1 MTSFKVD
8 DFAAYERQ
16 TRRLLEAAI
25 GGDRREDKPAWW
37 RYFYLRTLSPAEL
50 TGEPDAQILE
60 LVAQGRAVGI
70 TGPSH
75 AVICHVDLAHTWWWN
90 TWNSTVAKSTGTLW
104 VDNCIPN
111 CALGKGKLPPPVRD
125 PLGREVPQRPRL
137 LLADDLVHV
146 RLPDLRQ
153 PPHLHFSSQGGTV
166 PGWH

>member
-60 LVAQGRAVGI
+60 FVAQGRAVGI

-111 CALGKGKLPPPVRD
+111 CALGKESYHHLFVTLSGVKYHN
-125 PLGREVPQRPRL
+125 GRATTRR
-137 LLADDLVHV
+137 
-146 RLPDLRQ
+146 
-153 PPHLHFSSQGGTV
+153 
-166 PGWH
+166 

>member
-1 MTSFKVD
+1 LTSFKVD

-16 TRRLLEAAI
+16 TRRLLEGAI

-75 AVICHVDLAHTWWWN
+75 AVICHVDGLGRQEIAQ
-90 TWNSTVAKSTGTLW
+90 VAVHS
-104 VDNCIPN
+104 
-111 CALGKGKLPPPVRD
+111 CAAQPTPPEPPPKGSPRAE
-125 PLGREVPQRPRL
+125 LAGKRERRARPFGINGMSLRPNRTICRQSPAGFWPHPEMAKL
-137 LLADDLVHV
+137 LLAAT
-146 RLPDLRQ
+146 P
-153 PPHLHFSSQGGTV
+153 
-166 PGWH
+166 